1 VCNAASDALL
11 QSHFIWLGSGSEGQ
25 VGLLSHSAGLIEIL
39 AAQDD
44 EGASGPRQMLPAP
57 LEQARLSRVRIGVS
71 DPKQRDL
78 DSVGRA
84 ASWLRERSKD
94 PDPIPFGRAKDRQGW
109 PAQGKP
115 DETVTHLR
123 PVELQDWQAHRQS
136 DVFAEAVARATQEQG
151 EPDLVEAPSA
161 LQNRHAFGSI
171 AARFAVAMGVSALV
185 ALVFVA
191 AFPAS
196 QGPADGDGLASL
208 PALKSLRSSL
218 FPAPQRTPAPTL
230 VIRDGSGPVN
240 ERLSLGVNV
249 KSPDPGATV
258 TIDRMPA
265 GARLT
270 VGRRMSAGEWRVPA
284 QEISDASVIPP
295 ADFVGVMK
303 LTAEL
308 GGSDGAAL
316 VSSVVRLTW
325 TSARP
330 GGPAVEG
337 ASTSVATVPSSP
349 AASTPQ
355 QQPQQ
360 QQPIASAEPPVAA
373 RAEPPAREINP
384 NEVAGFVR
392 RAQELLA
399 TGDLQ
404 AARLLLLRA
413 AQAHDARAALLLAK
427 SFDPI
432 VSKRFGMADAEP
444 DLAQARNWYQK
455 AEEWG
460 ASEARRGLD
469 ALASHTR

>member
-1 VCNAASDALL
+1 
-11 QSHFIWLGSGSEGQ
+11 
-25 VGLLSHSAGLIEIL
+25 
-39 AAQDD
+39 
-44 EGASGPRQMLPAP
+44 M
-57 LEQARLSRVRIGVS
+57 
-71 DPKQRDL
+71 
-78 DSVGRA
+78 
-84 ASWLRERSKD
+84 
-94 PDPIPFGRAKDRQGW
+94 
-109 PAQGKP
+109 
-115 DETVTHLR
+115 
-123 PVELQDWQAHRQS
+123 
-136 DVFAEAVARATQEQG
+136 QEQG

-196 QGPADGDGLASL
+196 QGPADEDGLASL

-218 FPAPQRTPAPTL
+218 FPAPQRKPAPSL

-270 VGRRMSAGEWRVPA
+270 VGSRMSSSEWRVSA

-295 ADFVGVMK
+295 ADFVGVMN

-308 GGSDGAAL
+308 GGSDGTAL

-330 GGPAVEG
+330 GGPVGG
-337 ASTSVATVPSSP
+337 ASASAATLPSIP
-349 AASTPQ
+349 AAPTPQ

-360 QQPIASAEPPVAA
+360 QQQQPVASPGPPVVVA
-373 RAEPPAREINP
+373 RAEPPVREINP
-384 NEVAGFVR
+384 SEVADFVR

-432 VSKRFGMADAEP
+432 VSKRIGMADAEP

-455 AEEWG
+455 A
-460 ASEARRGLD
+460 
-469 ALASHTR
+469 

>member
-1 VCNAASDALL
+1 
-11 QSHFIWLGSGSEGQ
+11 
-25 VGLLSHSAGLIEIL
+25 
-39 AAQDD
+39 
-44 EGASGPRQMLPAP
+44 M
-57 LEQARLSRVRIGVS
+57 S

-94 PDPIPFGRAKDRQGW
+94 PDPIPLGHAKDRPDW
-109 PAQGKP
+109 PTQGKP

-123 PVELQDWQAHRQS
+123 PVEPRDWQIHKQS
-136 DVFAEAVARATQEQG
+136 DVFAEAVARAMQEQG

-196 QGPADGDGLASL
+196 QGPADEDGLASL

-218 FPAPQRTPAPTL
+218 FPAPQRKPAPSL

-249 KSPDPGATV
+249 KSPGPGATV

-295 ADFVGVMK
+295 ADFVGVMN

-330 GGPAVEG
+330 GGPVGG
-337 ASTSVATVPSSP
+337 ASASAATLPSSP
-349 AASTPQ
+349 APSTPQ

-360 QQPIASAEPPVAA
+360 QQPVASPGPPVVVA
-373 RAEPPAREINP
+373 RAEPPVREINP
-384 NEVAGFVR
+384 NEVADFVR

-432 VSKRFGMADAEP
+432 VSKRIGMADAEP

-460 ASEARRGLD
+460 ASEARRELD
-469 ALASHTR
+469 ALASYPR